1 VERQPSLRIF
11 SAAATSEREIK
22 VVGES
27 KSTDAQ
33 AKAGSPAQA
42 DNRSEQ
48 TNKVPGGDKMSTSM
62 IWGSESLP
70 MPDSVGGAGIR
81 SEVAM
86 DNRLNTLREVALTLL
101 REVESLRV
109 SQSDSKRRVKLHDEV
124 QRFEVDLIRSALGRT
139 GGNQTR
145 AAQLLGVKITTLNT
159 KIKRYKIEPVGY
171 ESSLATYNEQE
182 AVL

>member
-1 VERQPSLRIF
+1 
-11 SAAATSEREIK
+11 
-22 VVGES
+22 
-27 KSTDAQ
+27 
-33 AKAGSPAQA
+33 
-42 DNRSEQ
+42 
-48 TNKVPGGDKMSTSM
+48 MSTSM
-62 IWGSESLP
+62 IWGSEALP
-70 MPDSVGGAGIR
+70 MAEAVGGIR

-101 REVESLRV
+101 REVEALRV
-109 SQSDSKRRVKLHDEV
+109 SQSDNGKRRVKLHDEV

-171 ESSLATYNEQE
+171 ESSLETLGEREAT
-182 AVL
+182 L

>member
-1 VERQPSLRIF
+1 
-11 SAAATSEREIK
+11 
-22 VVGES
+22 
-27 KSTDAQ
+27 
-33 AKAGSPAQA
+33 
-42 DNRSEQ
+42 
-48 TNKVPGGDKMSTSM
+48 MSTSM
-62 IWGSESLP
+62 TWRSEIPLAEA
-70 MPDSVGGAGIR
+70 VGGTGIR

-109 SQSDSKRRVKLHDEV
+109 SQSDNGKRRVKLHDEV

-171 ESSLATYNEQE
+171 ESGLENFNEQE
-182 AVL
+182 TAL

>member
-1 VERQPSLRIF
+1 
-11 SAAATSEREIK
+11 
-22 VVGES
+22 
-27 KSTDAQ
+27 
-33 AKAGSPAQA
+33 
-42 DNRSEQ
+42 
-48 TNKVPGGDKMSTSM
+48 MSTSM
-62 IWGSESLP
+62 IWGSEALP
-70 MPDSVGGAGIR
+70 MADAVGSIR

-101 REVESLRV
+101 REVEALRV
-109 SQSDSKRRVKLHDEV
+109 SQSDNGKRRVKLHDEV

-171 ESSLATYNEQE
+171 ESSLEALAEKEAT
-182 AVL
+182 L

>member
-1 VERQPSLRIF
+1 
-11 SAAATSEREIK
+11 
-22 VVGES
+22 
-27 KSTDAQ
+27 
-33 AKAGSPAQA
+33 
-42 DNRSEQ
+42 
-48 TNKVPGGDKMSTSM
+48 MSTSM
-62 IWGSESLP
+62 MWGSEALP
-70 MPDSVGGAGIR
+70 MAEAVGSIR

-109 SQSDSKRRVKLHDEV
+109 SQSDNGKRRVKLHDEV

-171 ESSLATYNEQE
+171 ESGLENFNEQE
-182 AVL
+182 SAL

>member
-1 VERQPSLRIF
+1 
-11 SAAATSEREIK
+11 
-22 VVGES
+22 
-27 KSTDAQ
+27 
-33 AKAGSPAQA
+33 
-42 DNRSEQ
+42 
-48 TNKVPGGDKMSTSM
+48 MSTSM

-70 MPDSVGGAGIR
+70 MPESVDGAGIR
-81 SEVAM
+81 SEVAL

-109 SQSDSKRRVKLHDEV
+109 SQSDNNKRRVKLHDEV

-171 ESSLATYNEQE
+171 ESSLASFNEQE
-182 AVL
+182 AAL

>member
-1 VERQPSLRIF
+1 
-11 SAAATSEREIK
+11 
-22 VVGES
+22 
-27 KSTDAQ
+27 
-33 AKAGSPAQA
+33 
-42 DNRSEQ
+42 
-48 TNKVPGGDKMSTSM
+48 M
-62 IWGSESLP
+62 IWGSEALP
-70 MPDSVGGAGIR
+70 MAEAVGGIR

-101 REVESLRV
+101 REVEALRV
-109 SQSDSKRRVKLHDEV
+109 SQSDNGKRRVKLHDEV

-171 ESSLATYNEQE
+171 ESSLETLGEREAT
-182 AVL
+182 L